1 MSPALLKGIEGK
13 KRRLDRLRPF
23 PPAAV
28 ARMRDEFL
36 IEWTYNSNAI
46 EGNTLSLRETEL
58 VLKRGLTIGNK
69 TLKEHFEAINHQAGI
84 EFLER
89 FVDRKAELDEGFIRA
104 LHGLILKNIDDGQAG
119 AYRST
124 NVRILGAVHLPPDS
138 TKVPGL
144 ISELLCWYSANRY
157 SMPAP
162 ELAAWLHYLFIWI
175 HPFID
180 GNGRTAR
187 LLMNLALLQAGY
199 PPAVIL
205 TLDRKRYYRVLRE
218 ADLDRPGPFLDFIG
232 RAVDR
237 SLAIYLHAL
246 SPAQE
251 PGSGAPDDKGD
262 DEGRQAYISLRQA
275 TRYCDYSLEYL
286 SFLARSGRLAA
297 VKFQR
302 NWMTT
307 REAVEEYKLK
317 NPPPAARG
325 GESGR

>member
-1 MSPALLKGIEGK
+1 MSPVLLKGIEGK
-13 KRRLDRLRPF
+13 KRQLDRLRPF

-28 ARMRDEFL
+28 ARLRDEFL

-58 VLKRGLTIGNK
+58 VLRRGLTIGNK
-69 TLKEHFEAINHQAGI
+69 TLKEHFEALNHQAGI

-89 FVDRKAELDEGFIRA
+89 FVDRRSELDEDFIRA
-104 LHGLILKNIDDGQAG
+104 LHGLILRNIDDGQAG

-144 ISELLCWYSANRY
+144 INELLCWYSANRY
-157 SMPAP
+157 GMPAP
-162 ELAAWLHYLFIWI
+162 ELAAWLHYLFVWI

-232 RAVDR
+232 RSIDR

-246 SPAQE
+246 SPAKD
-251 PGSGAPDDKGD
+251 PGSGAPGD
-262 DEGRQAYISLRQA
+262 TGVGEAEGREAYVSLRQA
-275 TRYCDYSLEYL
+275 TRYCSYSLEYL
-286 SFLARSGRLAA
+286 SFLARSGRLPA
-297 VKFQR
+297 VKFRR

-307 REAVEEYKLK
+307 REEVEDY
-317 NPPPAARG
+317 AARHADK
-325 GESGR
+325 EPER